1 MPLFLQPDVEF
12 AVREGSVFL
21 ERRNV
26 PVSHVLGIAEAIAL
40 SWLAST
46 GELESAAAG
55 CAECLPDGKFWL
67 DRVANRYWTYL
78 GDGPSRPIDIEWLIS
93 LGKLR
98 PVFPILPM
106 SRVKQEAAPASITW
120 MVTLGCN
127 RKCPYCFFN
136 IYHHPVESRSGPP
149 DATFPLSHA
158 MRMVREMSLIGA
170 ADLYLTGGEPFLRTD
185 LLEIIAEASA
195 VRVRTHAVTKY
206 PISKPFARKLAE
218 VGISSITVSL
228 DDPRPKEAAALAG
241 APNYLYEATKTIEAL
256 VDAGVPV
263 DVNAVI
269 TKVNTS
275 RLEDLAILVSRL
287 GVPRLKLSPFHSPY
301 PRRAPA
307 ENLLTEF
314 DLPDELARI
323 RDTAAEHGLE
333 VVLGEGADGDS
344 ERKCGSPFVC
354 EVGTRAVDVL
364 PDGSVSRCH
373 YLPGMPAMTVG
384 SLQEESLLEIWNGQR
399 LRSLARPSRQEYE
412 GTSCATCGSHDACN
426 SRGRCYVSALQ
437 DTGRSHAP
445 DAFCTQALA

>member
-1 MPLFLQPDVEF
+1 MPLFLQPDVEL
-12 AVREGSVFL
+12 AVREQSVFL

-46 GELESAAAG
+46 GEFESAAAG
-55 CAECLPDGKFWL
+55 CAACLTDADFWL
-67 DRVANRYWTYL
+67 RRVVDRYWTYL
-78 GDGPSRPIDIEWLIS
+78 GDGPPRPIDLEWLIN
-93 LGKLR
+93 LGRLR

-106 SRVKQEAAPASITW
+106 SRVKQEAAPASVTW

-136 IYHHPVESRSGPP
+136 VYHHPAESRSSPP
-149 DATFPLSHA
+149 DSTFPLPHA
-158 MRMVREMSLIGA
+158 IRMVREMSLIGA

-185 LLEIIAEASA
+185 LLEIIAEASM
-195 VRVRTHAVTKY
+195 VRVRAHAVTKY
-206 PISKPFARKLAE
+206 PISKPFARQLAE
-218 VGISSITVSL
+218 AGISSITVSL
-228 DDPRPKEAAALAG
+228 DDPRPREAAALAG
-241 APNYLYEATKTIEAL
+241 APGYLHEATKTIEAL
-256 VDAGVPV
+256 MEAGVPV
-263 DVNAVI
+263 DVNTVV
-269 TKVNTS
+269 TKVNTG

-307 ENLLTEF
+307 ENLVTDF
-314 DLPDELARI
+314 DLRAELARI
-323 RDTAAEHGLE
+323 RNTAVEQGVE
-333 VVLGEGADGDS
+333 IVLGEGADGDG
-344 ERKCGSPFVC
+344 ERKCGSSFVC

-384 SLQEESLLEIWNGQR
+384 SLQEQSLLEIWNGQR
-399 LRSLARPSRQEYE
+399 LKSLARPNRQAYE
-412 GTSCATCGSHDACN
+412 GTSCSTCESHDGCN

-437 DTGRSHAP
+437 DTGRLHAP
-445 DAFCTQALA
+445 DAFCTQAHA